1 MAITWGPVQTAAA
14 GGKGQLGLDF
24 TTSTYATYQKVTA
37 IVYYRCTAGW
47 VSDNYNTLVV
57 YGAISHTVTNVPI
70 SVSAG
75 QQIELARVS
84 TNVNRK
90 YGSVV
95 PVSVSARLDNFIAG
109 TPTASKTHNVPAMAY
124 SAPARPSY
132 TKNVREA
139 DNRIVMGWSV
149 SSTAAAPISR
159 IVIQRARNGGSF
171 STVATL
177 GASVR
182 SWTDTTGTGFNTWAS
197 YRIRAEGAGGVSS
210 WNNWSPVYMTPAAP
224 SGVQASRSGEDI
236 RLEWT
241 NAAVAPAEI
250 EVWDGSGRVTT
261 LPAGTTSHTLS
272 GYSAVKAHTFRV
284 RAVIDGI
291 VSAFASSNSV
301 QLASAPNPPANL
313 SPDGE
318 WFEAGQPI
326 TVSWEHMPTDSSE
339 QTKYSLQYRRN
350 GASTWTT
357 VSGTTAQ
364 SRQLTSLASTTEI
377 EWQVRTTGQD
387 TSKWSEYSN
396 SAFAYFQKKPTV
408 SWVNPP
414 STVSSSQQTFTFTD
428 AISGLHQYEWE
439 LMSGDQLLSRSSGS
453 KASGSVMVTAR
464 NLANDTS
471 YTIRVRVLDRIWS
484 DWISHTFT
492 VAYPAPAAPTVTPTW
507 DRDAGVVSLL
517 VSVPASSVPAQ
528 RVSVERFHPESGAW
542 LLLADGLSPSTTT
555 ITDQTAHGNG
565 VNTYRATSYS
575 ALGIPAVYEFTVDT
589 SVSPI
594 WSIHLTSADRSA
606 MVQVRWNP
614 ARSITTGLADVE
626 LHQMAG
632 RVRPVMFAGAH
643 IENRVSISGVI
654 MRSEWSDVEHARE
667 LVMKGQPVLYRDPDG
682 VHMWGAISSVSFDRE
697 ERLGSNVI
705 SLVLE
710 EVDFVG

>member
-1 MAITWGPVQTAAA
+1 MAITWGPVQTAS
-14 GGKGQLGLDF
+14 GTKVQLGLDF
-24 TTSTYATYQKVTA
+24 STATYATYQRVTA
-37 IVYYRCTAGW
+37 IVYLRCTAGW

-57 YGAISHTVTNVPI
+57 YGSMSHSVTNVPA
-70 SVSAG
+70 SLSAG
-75 QQIELARVS
+75 QQTELGRVS
-84 TNVNRK
+84 KDVNRK

-95 PVSVSARLDNFIAG
+95 PVSVSARLDAFTVG
-109 TPTASKTHNVPAMAY
+109 TPTASKTHNVPAIAY
-124 SAPARPSY
+124 TAPARPSY

-139 DNRIVMGWSV
+139 DNRIVMEWSV
-149 SSTAAAPISR
+149 SSTTAAPISR
-159 IVIQRARNGGSF
+159 IVIQRATNGGSY

-177 GASVR
+177 GASIR
-182 SWTDTTGTGFNTWAS
+182 AWTDTTGTGANTWAS

-210 WNNWSPVYMTPAAP
+210 WNTWTPVYMTPAAP
-224 SGVQASRSGEDI
+224 RGVQASRSGGDI
-236 RLEWT
+236 KLEWA
-241 NAAVAPAEI
+241 NVAVAPAEI

-261 LPAGTTSHTLS
+261 VPTGTTSYTLS
-272 GYSAVKAHTFRV
+272 GYSAVQPHTFRV
-284 RAVIDGI
+284 RAVIDGV
-291 VSAFASSNSV
+291 VSEFAYSNSV

-318 WFEAGQPI
+318 WFEAGNVV
-326 TVSWEHMPTDSSE
+326 TVLWDHVPTDSSA
-339 QTKYSLQYRRN
+339 QTQYTVQYRRN
-350 GASTWTT
+350 GASAWSTL
-357 VSGTTAQ
+357 SGTTAQ
-364 SRQLTSLASTTEI
+364 SRHLTSLASTTVI
-377 EWQVRTTGQD
+377 EWRVRTTGQD

-396 SAFAYFQKKPTV
+396 SAFLYFQKKPTV

-414 STVSSSQQTFTFTD
+414 STVGASTQQFTFTD

-439 LMSGDQLLSRSSGS
+439 LVSGGQVLSRSSGS
-453 KASGSVMVTAR
+453 KASGSLMVTAR
-464 NLANDTS
+464 SLANGTS

-484 DWISHTFT
+484 DWVSHTFS
-492 VAYPAPAAPTVTPTW
+492 VAYPAPALPSVVPTW

-517 VSVPASSVPAQ
+517 VGVPTSSVPAQ
-528 RVSVERFHPESGAW
+528 SVSVERFHPESSTW

-565 VNTYRATSYS
+565 VNTYRVTSYS
-575 ALGIPAVYEFTVDT
+575 ALGIPSVHELTVDT

-606 MVQVRWNP
+606 TVQVRWNP
-614 ARSITTGLADVE
+614 ARSMTTGLADME

-632 RVRPVMFAGAH
+632 RVRPVMFAGVH

-654 MRSEWSDVEHARE
+654 MRSEWSDVERAQE